1 MSAAFQDYIQTLDKV
16 QADLSNLT
24 ADLAKEPIAFEYG
37 KISQLFVSGEISQ
50 SEKIS
55 VIKEAT
61 RLGIVRTGWQPSNYI
76 DKKEQH
82 EVDNYI
88 EFENLEEAKL
98 PAAVNLKHKFTAV
111 ELQIELNS
119 CVAHAVTS
127 VMEYWGM
134 GDPNPFPQDI
144 SNLFLYKLTR
154 LLMQCKA
161 EPNAPDFPDKLED
174 AQAVL
179 LERNQA
185 GMNATNDG
193 ASFRDTF
200 EIIGKLGVI
209 SQQNHADDHI
219 TLEDP
224 LEGELFNHLVQTTN
238 WSYFRLEPGG
248 GNVETLLLKI
258 KLCLA
263 AKLPLVF
270 GFKAFPILHDAPP
283 TGENQSEVTS
293 EIPYVTAAKIEELKQ
308 QAELRFDG
316 HALVA
321 VGYDDQKEA
330 LLVRNS
336 WGEAWG
342 SKGYAWLPYKYVRDG
357 QAIEWWS
364 LMNTQKLKEIQA
376 LKEQSKRD
384 PSSVYVV
391 QAKDFE
397 AQERQAA
404 QLTWTLKD
412 DKKNTSSFG
421 IVKRR
426 MAGGKVPILGPPCP
440 PGVNCR

>member
-24 ADLAKEPIAFEYG
+24 PALAKEPIALEYR
-37 KISQLFVSGEISQ
+37 KISQLFVSGEISE

-55 VIKEAT
+55 VIIEAT
-61 RLGIVRTGWQPSNYI
+61 SRGLVRTGWQPSNYT
-76 DKKEQH
+76 DKQDQG

-88 EFENLEEAKL
+88 EFENLEKVEV
-98 PAAVNLKHKFTAV
+98 PAAVNLKDRFTAIDPQV
-111 ELQIELNS
+111 ELNS

-134 GDPNPFPQDI
+134 EDPNPFPQDI

-161 EPNAPDFPDKLED
+161 EPNAPDFPDKFED

-185 GMNATNDG
+185 GMSATNDG
-193 ASFRDTF
+193 TSFRDTF
-200 EIIGKLGVI
+200 EIVGKLGVI
-209 SQQNHADDHI
+209 SQQNHADDRI
-219 TLEDP
+219 TLADP
-224 LEGELFNHLVQTTN
+224 LDDELFNHLVQTTD
-238 WSYFRLEPGG
+238 WSYFRLEPVNGEDY
-248 GNVETLLLKI
+248 VETLLLKI

-270 GFKAFPILHDAPP
+270 GFRAFLILHDAPP
-283 TGENQSEVTS
+283 TDENQSEVTS
-293 EIPYVTAAKIEELKQ
+293 KIPYVTAAKIEELKRR
-308 QAELRFDG
+308 ADLRFDG

-342 SKGYAWLPYKYVRDG
+342 SQGYAWLPYKYVGDG

-364 LMNTQKLKEIQA
+364 LMNTQKLQEIQQ
-376 LKEQSKRD
+376 LKKQYGVGIAE
-384 PSSVYVV
+384 
-391 QAKDFE
+391 AKDID

-404 QLTWTLKD
+404 QLTWKLKD

-426 MAGGKVPILGPPCP
+426 IASGKIPIFGPPCP
-440 PGVNCR
+440 SGVNCK